1 MVSRAKSLSGETAA
15 IMEGNCRM
23 HQTGER
29 DELQKEEID
38 MREPSLVAISINNK
52 FLSLELRIEDSEL
65 IESVMHGL
73 AKYVKKGSPVWVM
86 RTFAE
91 SLGESRVEM
100 ISKTISNGKEMD
112 EFIYDTERLISL
124 FDKGQRPQ
132 LE

>member
-1 MVSRAKSLSGETAA
+1 M
-15 IMEGNCRM
+15 
-23 HQTGER
+23 Q
-29 DELQKEEID
+29 
-38 MREPSLVAISINNK
+38 EPSLVAISINNK

-86 RTFAE
+86 RTFSE
-91 SLGESRVEM
+91 SLGESRTEM

-112 EFIYDTERLISL
+112 EFIYETERLISL

-132 LE
+132 RE